1 MNILIIDSQRVNYI
15 DPGEYA
21 SGSVYQP
28 YRLEVTSR
36 PSDEQLARADGII
49 AFHSV
54 VIDAPLVA
62 RMHRCRAL
70 VKATIGLDDVDV
82 EALSAKGI
90 LCSNIGSVGAEE
102 VAEHAMAL
110 ILFAQRKL
118 LDYARHT
125 RQGGW
130 SWRAHNGEIRAC
142 ADTVLGLIGYG
153 ATGRALARRATA
165 LGYRICFYDPWVER
179 CGEGIAQGGTLE
191 SLLETA
197 DVISLHLPLRP
208 DTEHL
213 MNDAR
218 FSRMKHGA
226 TLVNTARGGI
236 VDTGALLRALHSG
249 IVSMA
254 LLDVVQEEPAPPQ
267 ALIEHER
274 VLLTPHAAFYS
285 ERSLAELKANA
296 LETIMGLLKGTEIKT
311 VVNPDCVSGG
321 GKGTCLN

>member
-1 MNILIIDSQRVNYI
+1 MNILMIDSQRVNYV

-21 SGSVYQP
+21 SGSEHRLYN
-28 YRLEVTSR
+28 LEVTTR

-62 RMHRCRAL
+62 RMQRCRAL
-70 VKATIGLDDVDV
+70 VKATIGLDDVDI

-90 LCSNIGSVGAEE
+90 LCSNIGSVGVEE

-110 ILFAQRKL
+110 ILFSQRKL
-118 LDYARHT
+118 FDYARHT

-130 SWRAHNGEIRAC
+130 SWRAHAGDVKAC

-153 ATGRALARRATA
+153 ATGRVLARRAVA
-165 LGYRICFYDPWVER
+165 MGYQVRFYDPGVER
-179 CGEGIAQGGTLE
+179 CVEGIAQGSTLD
-191 SLLETA
+191 SLLATA
-197 DVISLHLPLRP
+197 DVLSLHLPLTP
-208 DTEHL
+208 DTVHL
-213 MNDAR
+213 LNDAT

-226 TLVNTARGGI
+226 TLVNTARGSI
-236 VDTGALLRALHSG
+236 ADTDALLRALQSG

-254 LLDVVQEEPAPPQ
+254 PLDVVQEEPAPPR

-285 ERSLAELKANA
+285 ERSLAQLKASA
-296 LETIMGLLKGTEIKT
+296 LETMLGLLQGKTVNT
-311 VVNPDCVSGG
+311 VVNPDCVSGEA
-321 GKGTCLN
+321 KGYA

>member
-1 MNILIIDSQRVNYI
+1 MPMNILMIDSQRVNYV
-15 DPGEYA
+15 DPGEYVPGPEHRRY
-21 SGSVYQP
+21 S
-28 YRLEVTSR
+28 LEVTSR

-102 VAEHAMAL
+102 VAEHALAL

-130 SWRAHNGEIRAC
+130 SWRAHTSEVKAC

-165 LGYRICFYDPWVER
+165 LGYRIRFYDPGVER
-179 CGEGIAQGGTLE
+179 CVEGIAQGGTLE
-191 SLLETA
+191 WLLDTA
-197 DVISLHLPLRP
+197 DVISLHLPLTP
-208 DTEHL
+208 DTAHL
-213 MNDAR
+213 MNDGR
-218 FSRMKHGA
+218 FLRMKRGA

-236 VDTGALLRALHSG
+236 VDTDALLRALQSG
-249 IVSMA
+249 GVSMA
-254 LLDVVQEEPAPPQ
+254 LLDVVEEEPAPPQ

-285 ERSLAELKANA
+285 KRSLAQLKANA
-296 LETIMGLLKGTEIKT
+296 LETMLGLLQGKTVKT

-321 GKGTCLN
+321 GKRNA

>member
-1 MNILIIDSQRVNYI
+1 MNILMIDSQRVNYVE
-15 DPGEYA
+15 PGEYVPGLE
-21 SGSVYQP
+21 SEHYS
-28 YRLEVTSR
+28 LEVTSS

-82 EALSAKGI
+82 EVLSAKGI
-90 LCSNIGSVGAEE
+90 LCSNIGSVGVEE

-125 RQGGW
+125 QQGGW
-130 SWRAHNGEIRAC
+130 SWRAHTGKVKTC
-142 ADTVLGLIGYG
+142 AETVLGLIGYG

-165 LGYRICFYDPWVER
+165 MGYRICFYDPWVEH
-179 CGEGIAQGGTLE
+179 CVEGIAQGSTLE
-191 SLLETA
+191 SLLDTA
-197 DVISLHLPLRP
+197 DVISLHLPLNPR
-208 DTEHL
+208 TVHL

-218 FSRMKHGA
+218 FSRMKRGA
-226 TLVNTARGGI
+226 TLVNTARGSI
-236 VDTGALLRALHSG
+236 VDTDALLRALQSG
-249 IVSMA
+249 IVSIA
-254 LLDVVQEEPAPPQ
+254 LLDVVHEEPAPPQ

-285 ERSLAELKANA
+285 DRSLAELKANA
-296 LETIMGLLKGTEIKT
+296 LVTIMSLLQGAKIQT
-311 VVNPDCVSGG
+311 VVNPGCVLGEA
-321 GKGTCLN
+321 KANA

>member
-1 MNILIIDSQRVNYI
+1 MNILMIDSQRVNYV
-15 DPGEYA
+15 DPGEYVP
-21 SGSVYQP
+21 GSE
-28 YRLEVTSR
+28 YRRYSLEVTSR

-90 LCSNIGSVGAEE
+90 LCSNIGSVGVEE

-118 LDYARHT
+118 FDYARHT

-130 SWRAHNGEIRAC
+130 SWRAHAGEVKVC

-153 ATGRALARRATA
+153 ATGRAVARRAAA
-165 LGYRICFYDPWVER
+165 LGYQVCFYDPWVEH
-179 CGEGIAQGGTLE
+179 CVEGIAQGRTLD
-191 SLLETA
+191 SLLATA
-197 DVISLHLPLRP
+197 DVLSLHLPLTP
-208 DTEHL
+208 HTEHL

-218 FSRMKHGA
+218 FSRVKHGA

-236 VDTGALLRALHSG
+236 VDTVALLRALQSG
-249 IVSMA
+249 VVSMA
-254 LLDVVQEEPAPPQ
+254 LLDVVQEEPAPPR

-285 ERSLAELKANA
+285 ERSLAQLKANA
-296 LETIMGLLKGTEIKT
+296 LETMLDLLQGKTIGT
-311 VVNPDCVSGG
+311 VVNAECVSREA
-321 GKGTCLN
+321 KGYA

>member
-1 MNILIIDSQRVNYI
+1 MNILMIDSQRVNYV

-21 SGSVYQP
+21 SSSEHRLYN
-28 YRLEVTSR
+28 LEVTTR

-62 RMHRCRAL
+62 RMQRCRAL

-90 LCSNIGSVGAEE
+90 LCSNIGSVGVEE

-110 ILFAQRKL
+110 ILFSQRKL
-118 LDYARHT
+118 FDYARHT

-130 SWRAHNGEIRAC
+130 SWRAHAGEVKAC

-153 ATGRALARRATA
+153 ATGRALARRAA
-165 LGYRICFYDPWVER
+165 AMGYQVRFYDPGVER
-179 CGEGIAQGGTLE
+179 CVEGIAQGGTLD
-191 SLLETA
+191 SLLATA
-197 DVISLHLPLRP
+197 DVLSLHLPLTP
-208 DTEHL
+208 DTVHL
-213 MNDAR
+213 LNDAT
-218 FSRMKHGA
+218 FSRMRHGA
-226 TLVNTARGGI
+226 ILVNTARGSI
-236 VDTGALLRALHSG
+236 VDTDALLRALQSG

-254 LLDVVQEEPAPPQ
+254 LLDVAQEEPAPPR

-285 ERSLAELKANA
+285 ERSLAQLKASA
-296 LETIMGLLKGTEIKT
+296 LETMLGLLQGETVNT
-311 VVNPDCVSGG
+311 VVNPDCVSGEA
-321 GKGTCLN
+321 KGYA